1 MRRSSRKMDVAKESV
16 WHRIHAV
23 WKALMVIGTVML
35 VGITAREYLDRY
47 ATKEDLRSHTTF
59 CDTGSKDA
67 HEDVRRLE
75 NQVIAVGK
83 DVENALKEMEHVR
96 ADIRDL
102 LAHRLA
108 NPAPYPRS
116 RK

>member
-1 MRRSSRKMDVAKESV
+1 MRRSSRKMGVAKESF
-16 WHRIHAV
+16 WHRIHTV
-23 WKALMVIGTVML
+23 WKALLVIGAIMFAGVA
-35 VGITAREYLDRY
+35 GREYLDRY

-83 DVENALKEMEHVR
+83 DVENTLKEMEHVR

-108 NPAPYPRS
+108 NPVPYPRS